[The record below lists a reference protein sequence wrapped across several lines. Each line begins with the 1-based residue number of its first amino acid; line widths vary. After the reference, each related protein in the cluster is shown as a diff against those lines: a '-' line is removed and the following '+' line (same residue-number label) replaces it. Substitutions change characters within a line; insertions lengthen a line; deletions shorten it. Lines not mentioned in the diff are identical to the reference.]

1 MMQVR
6 STQAPKYDIRANPVY
21 QVDWN
26 NEASGKRLSATKRR
40 VRWRFGFSNKD
51 AIANGLSGVDCRGE
65 EHEIVLVWSLTSG
78 KRLVIA
84 DGQEVHFS
92 MGRRTDQRFETCW
105 SMFGG
110 HMFKIVA
117 HAAPPLFNEP
127 GFRQFD
133 FQIDG
138 MSFFSFPQIFQ
149 LGAQSGRHQQRHSS
163 PRHFAEHPAS
173 APRRSAYQEYST
185 HPMPITPEST
195 GRRVV
200 QAEREHI
207 PSPPVF
213 VDVLS
218 EPNPTPAGHHHL
230 SSSSF
235 PQLTYEQHVQPQQ
248 PPVQAVQ
255 QQHQHQHYGP
265 PPTAYGQ
272 QTPPQQYQQ
281 ATPQQYQQ
289 MQPPPHVVVDEF
301 APVAP
306 PPATF
311 QDVSNQILSAYAP
324 DPAVLALTYTPHYS
338 EQAYQTS
345 SAMVTEEE
353 FAHEVTPDKPQKPVL
368 KPTMEPI
375 SIVEMEER
383 DQPEV
388 SAMQKAVLSLVNL
401 DDITEVVETPEQA
414 RAARMKKTKQQSS
427 KPLPP
432 SKPVWH
438 LGFNPKLGDIKETA
452 QPKATPQKEI
462 MRTHAFDPAAAQAG
476 MMVLYGATLPPS
488 SGFGAGVHQSHYNH
502 NPHQHRMHAAY

>member
-1 MMQVR
+1 MQVR

-26 NEASGKRLSATKRR
+26 NEQTGKRLGATKRR

-51 AIANGLSGVDCRGE
+51 AIANGLSGVECRGE

-92 MGRRTDQRFETCW
+92 LGRRTDQRFETCW

-149 LGAQSGRHQQRHSS
+149 LGKQSGRRQH
-163 PRHFAEHPAS
+163 RHFAELPGL
-173 APRRSAYQEYST
+173 APRHSAYST
-185 HPMPITPEST
+185 TPTPITPEAT
-195 GRRVV
+195 ERRVV
-200 QAEREHI
+200 QAERAHI
-207 PSPPVF
+207 PSPPVYM
-213 VDVLS
+213 DVLS
-218 EPNPTPAGHHHL
+218 EPNPTPAGHDHS

-235 PQLTYEQHVQPQQ
+235 PQLTYEHHVQPQQ
-248 PPVQAVQ
+248 PQIQTSQ
-255 QQHQHQHYGP
+255 QQHYGQT
-265 PPTAYGQ
+265 PTAYTQ
-272 QTPPQQYQQ
+272 QT
-281 ATPQQYQQ
+281 TPQQYQQ
-289 MQPPPHVVVDEF
+289 MQQPSHVVADEF

-306 PPATF
+306 PPASF
-311 QDVSNQILSAYAP
+311 QDVSNQIMSTYAP
-324 DPAVLALTYTPHYS
+324 DPAVLALTYPPHYS
-338 EQAYQTS
+338 EQAYQAT
-345 SAMVTEEE
+345 SAMVTQEEP
-353 FAHEVTPDKPQKPVL
+353 AHEVTPDKLQRAVL

-383 DQPEV
+383 DQPPV
-388 SAMQKAVLSLVNL
+388 SAMEKAVMSLVNL
-401 DDITEVVETPEQA
+401 DDITVLTETPEQA
-414 RAARMKKTKQQSS
+414 RAARTKKAKQESS
-427 KPLPP
+427 KPVPP
-432 SKPVWH
+432 SKPEWH
-438 LGFNPKLGDIKETA
+438 LGFNPKLGDIKESA
-452 QPKATPQKEI
+452 QPKATPKKEI

-488 SGFGAGVHQSHYNH
+488 SGFGAGMHQSHYSH
-502 NPHQHRMHAAY
+502 NPYQQRMHAAY